1 MRWLSRGC
9 LFFNARRVGM
19 DSRKPFSAK
28 AQSLKM
34 PLCHKYESIF
44 CCFALS
50 LVHARQREKRES
62 RNHYFRC
69 VVFDKGACCIPSYVQ
84 PFHPFLFDYAATTV
98 LSTKAIRGQKQEWVC
113 MQHKQLLQQQQQ
125 LEGGGVERACCPIW
139 TEYWCINNTG
149 SYSTHISL
157 HII

>member
-1 MRWLSRGC
+1 MWDDYRGDAYFLMHDESEWIRGSPFLSKH
-9 LFFNARRVGM
+9 RVCHCAINM
-19 DSRKPFSAK
+19 NLYFAALHSA
-28 AQSLKM
+28 
-34 PLCHKYESIF
+34 LCM
-44 CCFALS
+44 
-50 LVHARQREKRES
+50 QDREKKES

-84 PFHPFLFDYAATTV
+84 PFHPLLFDYAATTV
-98 LSTKAIRGQKQEWVC
+98 FSTKAIRGQKQEWVC

-125 LEGGGVERACCPIW
+125 LEGGVERACCPIW